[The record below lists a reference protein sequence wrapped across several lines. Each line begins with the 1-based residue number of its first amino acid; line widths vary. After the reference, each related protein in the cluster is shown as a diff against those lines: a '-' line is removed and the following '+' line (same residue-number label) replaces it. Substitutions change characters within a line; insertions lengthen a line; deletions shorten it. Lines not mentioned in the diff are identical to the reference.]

1 MEECST
7 NPADR
12 MPNKHSLDITLEELV
27 RTREEIKRARESA
40 VQSWID
46 SMPSIDELESSRSV
60 LSRTRNRVTM
70 YTTAIASLCSLLNST
85 GRSIRHKQAEESNSK
100 MAAAEMRQEA
110 HRRREEM
117 ESLKVEMEEMGASR
131 NKVKMKLQ
139 IKSQLLKALQLK
151 LRAIDMEMEA
161 VNESVD
167 ATLHQAKHL
176 RADHKM
182 IALSHEEYNVMCRRM
197 EEEAAAASS
206 RIVWWDGKRCAAAD
220 RKANALQRL
229 QALQREREI
238 AGVMSKEAHLEAGK
252 KTKTKAS
259 PLQGKLKETEG
270 YYQQPRRRARRQ
282 SSEKEVRKK
291 QSILQKTRRFIMRK
305 LKWFFN

>member
-1 MEECST
+1 
-7 NPADR
+7 
-12 MPNKHSLDITLEELV
+12 
-27 RTREEIKRARESA
+27 
-40 VQSWID
+40 
-46 SMPSIDELESSRSV
+46 
-60 LSRTRNRVTM
+60 
-70 YTTAIASLCSLLNST
+70 
-85 GRSIRHKQAEESNSK
+85 
-100 MAAAEMRQEA
+100 MAAAEIHQEA
-110 HRRREEM
+110 HRRRDEM

-131 NKVKMKLQ
+131 NKLKMKLQ
-139 IKSQLLKALQLK
+139 IKSQSLKTLQLK

-182 IALSHEEYNVMCRRM
+182 VALSHEEYNVMCRRM

-206 RIVWWDGKRCAAAD
+206 RIVWWDGKCRAAED

-238 AGVMSKEAHLEAGK
+238 AGGMSKEAHLEAGK
-252 KTKTKAS
+252 KTKTNAS

-270 YYQQPRRRARRQ
+270 YYRQPRRRARRQ

>member
-1 MEECST
+1 MEECSAS
-7 NPADR
+7 PADR
-12 MPNKHSLDITLEELV
+12 MLNKHSLDTTLEELA

-60 LSRTRNRVTM
+60 ISRTRNRVTM
-70 YTTAIASLCSLLNST
+70 YTTAIASLRSLLNST
-85 GRSIRHKQAEESNSK
+85 SRSIRDKQAEESNSK

-110 HRRREEM
+110 HRRSEEM
-117 ESLKVEMEEMGASR
+117 ENLKVEKEEKVVYR
-131 NKVKMKLQ
+131 NKLKMELQ
-139 IKSQLLKALQLK
+139 IKSQSLKALQLK
-151 LRAIDMEMEA
+151 LTAVDMEIEA

-167 ATLHQAKHL
+167 VTLHQAKHL

-182 IALSHEEYNVMCRRM
+182 VALSHEEYNVMCRRT

-206 RIVWWDGKRCAAAD
+206 SIVWWDGKRRAAED

-238 AGVMSKEAHLEAGK
+238 VGGMSKEAHLEAGK
-252 KTKTKAS
+252 KITKTKAS
-259 PLQGKLKETEG
+259 PLQVKLKETEG
-270 YYQQPRRRARRQ
+270 YYRQLRRRARRQ
-282 SSEKEVRKK
+282 SSEEVRKK
-291 QSILQKTRRFIMRK
+291 QSILQRTRRFIVLK